1 MYRKFNTPTLW
12 VLSCLPF
19 FCLLLIITV
28 FEPGFFTYSGLERS
42 NVDAIHYW
50 RIAENLIHHGQF
62 SRSISAPF
70 IPDFIRVPLYPF
82 IIAFIRLIHD
92 SFFLVYLLQGLLYG
106 GACVLMYK
114 INMHIFGNLTTGISS
129 LALMSL
135 NISAVIFCFFVMT
148 EIVFIFLFLAFL
160 YRLLIAESS
169 GTVKDYCIAGFL
181 LGLSTLQKP
190 LTFHLGFILLLLIP
204 VLSLVKKTSIKQGTL
219 CSVAMFCVFLLT
231 ISPWLVRNY
240 MHFGIAKLSS
250 LDVHH
255 MIYFIGSP
263 ANDLYH
269 GRRSLTDQADGW
281 AEISNQF
288 SIPNYPVIQNLHNYH
303 EQYPLSSYKKLYA
316 QLDDVKFDIVFQ
328 HPKELF
334 MSSLLGVIGSH
345 LSVNLHDYARRI
357 FDEPIKN
364 AGSISKA
371 SISNKLKTLFSNRLD
386 IVIMFFYQYLY
397 LALLLFFAIIGL
409 LKFLI
414 DKSISLSVKILI
426 ILIFGYTFLNIIG
439 VGFYA
444 NQRTRMVTD
453 LFYYIFASY
462 GLSQLISKIYPN
474 SNMRKAEHV

>member
-1 MYRKFNTPTLW
+1 
-12 VLSCLPF
+12 
-19 FCLLLIITV
+19 
-28 FEPGFFTYSGLERS
+28 
-42 NVDAIHYW
+42 
-50 RIAENLIHHGQF
+50 
-62 SRSISAPF
+62 
-70 IPDFIRVPLYPF
+70 
-82 IIAFIRLIHD
+82 
-92 SFFLVYLLQGLLYG
+92 
-106 GACVLMYK
+106 
-114 INMHIFGNLTTGISS
+114 
-129 LALMSL
+129 
-135 NISAVIFCFFVMT
+135 
-148 EIVFIFLFLAFL
+148 
-160 YRLLIAESS
+160 
-169 GTVKDYCIAGFL
+169 
-181 LGLSTLQKP
+181 
-190 LTFHLGFILLLLIP
+190 
-204 VLSLVKKTSIKQGTL
+204 
-219 CSVAMFCVFLLT
+219 
-231 ISPWLVRNY
+231 
-240 MHFGIAKLSS
+240 
-250 LDVHH
+250 
-255 MIYFIGSP
+255 
-263 ANDLYH
+263 
-269 GRRSLTDQADGW
+269 
-281 AEISNQF
+281 
-288 SIPNYPVIQNLHNYH
+288 
-303 EQYPLSSYKKLYA
+303 
-316 QLDDVKFDIVFQ
+316 
-328 HPKELF
+328 